1 MATLQRHAIWD
12 PISATLGNRRPEQSV
27 PRSFVA
33 AALDR
38 LLLWQ
43 QRSTE
48 RRQLAT
54 LSEFHLKDIGL
65 SRADADR
72 EAAKPFWRE

>member
-1 MATLQRHAIWD
+1 MATLQQLAIWD
-12 PISATLGNRRPEQSV
+12 PISATLGNRRPERSI
-27 PRSFVA
+27 PRRAAA

-43 QRSTE
+43 QRAAE
-48 RRQLAT
+48 RQQLAG
-54 LSEFHLKDIGL
+54 LSDFHLKDMGV

-72 EAAKPFWRE
+72 EATKPFWRA